1 MNVDT
6 AANKVGELWLSK
18 RQPLRAGDSEWNS
31 FIQFVGLTHLREVRT
46 IDSAWNSC
54 LEADFP
60 LRTLDELWARENEGM
75 LPFTTPNEYYLLF
88 TDASG
93 MNGSLAH
100 SRLTLL
106 GYDLS
111 DETWTS
117 SLLNCGRWQGALEP
131 IAQRTGENGLVSLED
146 AMLALS
152 LLPEAWDGDP
162 HSYVTVWALF
172 EVTPPQDSW

>member
-1 MNVDT
+1 MARD
-6 AANKVGELWLSK
+6 GRELWLSK
-18 RQPLRAGDSEWNS
+18 RQVIRAGDPGWNS
-31 FIQFVGLTHLREVRT
+31 YIQFVGLTHLREVRT
-46 IDSAWNSC
+46 IDSSC
-54 LEADFP
+54 NPCLGANYPLSTLE
-60 LRTLDELWARENEGM
+60 ELWEREKMGL
-75 LPFTTPNEYYLLF
+75 LPPPASGEYYLLF

-93 MNGSLAH
+93 MSGAVSH

-117 SLLNCGRWQGALEP
+117 SLLNCGRWQGALEA
-131 IAQRTGENGLVSLED
+131 IAQRTGENGLLKLED
-146 AMLALS
+146 AKLAQA

-172 EVTPPQDSW
+172 EVLPRES